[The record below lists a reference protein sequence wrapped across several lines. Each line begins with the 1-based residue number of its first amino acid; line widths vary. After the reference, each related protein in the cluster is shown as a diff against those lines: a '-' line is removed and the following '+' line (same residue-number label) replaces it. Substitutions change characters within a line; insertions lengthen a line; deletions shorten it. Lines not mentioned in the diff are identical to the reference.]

1 MDGPNGVGDKQGEA
15 GVLATRGKRAPW
27 LGVSTGE
34 GATTSGSRGGGVGG
48 GTAAAA
54 AAVGVDPTY
63 EESGG
68 SVGRGLQG
76 VSLPV
81 AAAET
86 PVASTCASPST
97 SSDGNTVSRGG
108 NRGDKERGG
117 PDNTGC
123 PAPPPCSR
131 LPIRCP
137 WIHKSNLFTSP
148 CCRDAGAAG
157 GNGGPSESCEKHTDV
172 GFPHSPRPVLSPSE
186 PCDQPTVYNNAR
198 SAEDRSMRQTPPART
213 PTSTKGSRHRPR
225 GKHSAP
231 PRHAHHPRAARPHLT
246 PAKGAHCQCQLRQ
259 KEAARSSIRQ
269 GEPRGAAAQRGALWG
284 ERGKSRDTSHPA
296 AVQTRPSG
304 TRGSSRRRARNR
316 PMYQGTGHT
325 EQ

>member
-1 MDGPNGVGDKQGEA
+1 LGVDGPNGVGDKQGEA

-81 AAAET
+81 AAAAT
-86 PVASTCASPST
+86 PVASTRASPST

-123 PAPPPCSR
+123 PAPPPM
-131 LPIRCP
+131 L
-137 WIHKSNLFTSP
+137 
-148 CCRDAGAAG
+148 AATH
-157 GNGGPSESCEKHTDV
+157 PVPMAPQIQSLHLS
-172 GFPHSPRPVLSPSE
+172 VLSR
-186 PCDQPTVYNNAR
+186 C
-198 SAEDRSMRQTPPART
+198 
-213 PTSTKGSRHRPR
+213 
-225 GKHSAP
+225 
-231 PRHAHHPRAARPHLT
+231 
-246 PAKGAHCQCQLRQ
+246 
-259 KEAARSSIRQ
+259 
-269 GEPRGAAAQRGALWG
+269 
-284 ERGKSRDTSHPA
+284 
-296 AVQTRPSG
+296 
-304 TRGSSRRRARNR
+304 GSSRRQRRAV
-316 PMYQGTGHT
+316 GVL
-325 EQ
+325 

>member
-1 MDGPNGVGDKQGEA
+1 MAALPPPQPPSVWTQPTKRVGVAWGGACRESAYLLQQRQLQSRVHA
-15 GVLATRGKRAPW
+15 PPRRHRATEIQSVA
-27 LGVSTGE
+27 
-34 GATTSGSRGGGVGG
+34 G
-48 GTAAAA
+48 GTE
-54 AAVGVDPTY
+54 VTKR
-63 EESGG
+63 EE
-68 SVGRGLQG
+68 VQT
-76 VSLPV
+76 
-81 AAAET
+81 T
-86 PVASTCASPST
+86 PVAP
-97 SSDGNTVSRGG
+97 R
-108 NRGDKERGG
+108 
-117 PDNTGC
+117 
-123 PAPPPCSR
+123 PPPCSR

-137 WIHKSNLFTSP
+137 WLHKSNLFTSP

-198 SAEDRSMRQTPPART
+198 SADDRSMRQTPPART

-225 GKHSAP
+225 GEHSAR

-284 ERGKSRDTSHPA
+284 ERGKSRDPSHPA